1 MSLQVWL
8 PLTKDLRQQGLSNV
22 TVTNNGATFNSAGKL
37 GGCYYFNRST
47 PNYLKIDNPF
57 TTATNGISIS
67 FWIKIPSNAS
77 GNNQIVHIGNGAG
90 WGNNRCTCFIY
101 QGSSSLVFSCSNGT
115 DSTSTQYGCKSS
127 ALTLNNW
134 THVTC
139 TYSTGKM
146 KIYLNGALDKDYTTT
161 IVPSFA
167 NTSYIGVGAAPNA
180 GEPATIYIND
190 VRIYNHTLSQKE
202 IKELAKG
209 LVLHYPLDGH
219 NEAYTPFGYQQLEY
233 IEGNGSAY
241 LNTNYKFNPET
252 DACKVEF
259 KGNDVTNNGMIFADS
274 GGKYF
279 WFYYYGTNGIR
290 VYADNSTGQQGI
302 PGITSD
308 LNKHIME
315 YKNKH
320 YYIDGV
326 DKGSLSKT
334 YTEDTNTINL
344 FSYGGGN
351 YGFKGR
357 IYYTDIK
364 RNGIIQKIYIPA
376 KRLSDSKIGMYE
388 LINDEF
394 FVSSSSTAFTAGPAI
409 ITPSNIYDT
418 SGFCNNGVT
427 VGNLSISDNTPRYK
441 HSIYFNGSSYI
452 LTDSGTFSWFGFDKC
467 TVTIWMKPT
476 STPSSWAGTFGIAH
490 NNSASNKSFVIGNYG
505 GTFTVQSANGNWVNI
520 QSSTLPVNE
529 WHHCVATLDGTTI
542 KMYFDGELVNTYTT
556 SWGST
561 TVASDTRVQ
570 VGIDLPGSDEIYQG
584 YYSDARIYATVLSA
598 EDILELYHTA
608 AHIDNLGNTWVY
620 QYNEI

>member
-8 PLTKDLRQQGLSNV
+8 PLTKDLRQQGLLNA
-22 TVTNNGATFNSAGKL
+22 TVTNNGATYSSTGGKL
-37 GGCYYFNRST
+37 GGCYIFDGVDDAITVGNLST
-47 PNYLKIDNPF
+47 LVTDNFSFACWFYHDDTWSSKNYETIFGGPSGFELETKSGSTNSPVIRAYSWGQGTF
-57 TTATNGISIS
+57 TYELNK
-67 FWIKIPSNAS
+67 WN
-77 GNNQIVHIGNGAG
+77 H
-90 WGNNRCTCFIY
+90 
-101 QGSSSLVFSCSNGT
+101 LVMT
-115 DSTSTQYGCKSS
+115 RTTSETKF
-127 ALTLNNW
+127 
-134 THVTC
+134 
-139 TYSTGKM
+139 
-146 KIYLNGALDKDYTTT
+146 YLNGELKLTGTAGTIPSGNYFVGSWSSTTGQNFKGK
-161 IVPSFA
+161 V
-167 NTSYIGVGAAPNA
+167 
-180 GEPATIYIND
+180 ND
-190 VRIYNHTLSQKE
+190 VRIYNHCLSQMEVKE
-202 IKELAKG
+202 ISKG

-219 NEAYTPFGYQQLEY
+219 NETYTPFGYQQLEY

-241 LNTNYKFNPET
+241 LNTNYKFNPEI

-259 KGNDVTNNGMIFADS
+259 KGNDVANNGMIFADS

-279 WFYYYGTNGIR
+279 WFYYYGTSGIR

-344 FSYGGGN
+344 FSYGGGS

-394 FVSSSSTAFTAGPAI
+394 FVSNSSTAFTAGPAI
-409 ITPSNIYDT
+409 TIPSNIYDT
-418 SGFCNNGVT
+418 SGFCNNGT
-427 VGNLSISDNTPRYK
+427 TTGNLSISDSTPRYK
-441 HSIYFNGSSYI
+441 HSTYFNGSSYI
-452 LTDSGTFSWFGFDKC
+452 LTDSGTFSWFDFDKC
-467 TVTIWMKPT
+467 TVSVWMKPT

-490 NNSASNKSFVIGNYG
+490 NNSAGNKSFVIGNYG
-505 GTFTVQSANGNWVNI
+505 GTFTTQSANGSWVNI

-584 YYSDARIYATVLSA
+584 YYSDARIYTTALSS
-598 EDILELYHTA
+598 EDVLELYHTA

>member
-22 TVTNNGATFNSAGKL
+22 TVTNNGAIFSSAGKL
-37 GGCYYFNRST
+37 GGCYSFGSGSASSNGLFLNSNLVDLMQEEYSVAVWVKPLGNHYHYNGTIFSSGDWNHTCYAFGLSQDNSQVDILCKGFNTYLTCAVPINTWTHLACTCDSNNVVRLYKNGEYIGSSTRSNK
-47 PNYLKIDNPF
+47 PDSDN
-57 TTATNGISIS
+57 ATQAAIGRETY
-67 FWIKIPSNAS
+67 AS
-77 GNNQIVHIGNGAG
+77 GYFTFNGM
-90 WGNNRCTCFIY
+90 
-101 QGSSSLVFSCSNGT
+101 
-115 DSTSTQYGCKSS
+115 
-127 ALTLNNW
+127 LNDFR
-134 THVTC
+134 
-139 TYSTGKM
+139 
-146 KIYLNGALDKDYTTT
+146 L
-161 IVPSFA
+161 
-167 NTSYIGVGAAPNA
+167 
-180 GEPATIYIND
+180 
-190 VRIYNHTLSQKE
+190 YNHCLSQMEVKE
-202 IKELAKG
+202 ISKG
-209 LVLHYPLDGH
+209 LILHYPLDGH
-219 NEAYTPFGYQQLEY
+219 NETYTPFGYQQLEY

-241 LNTNYKFNPET
+241 LNTNYKFNPEI

-259 KGNDVTNNGMIFADS
+259 KGNDVANNGMIFADS

-279 WFYYYGTNGIR
+279 WFYYYGTGGIR
-290 VYADNSTGQQGI
+290 VYAGNGTGQQCI

-326 DKGSLSKT
+326 DKGSLSNT
-334 YTEDTNTINL
+334 YTEDTSTINL
-344 FSYGGGN
+344 FSYGGGS

-394 FVSSSSTAFTAGPAI
+394 FVSNSSTAFTAGPAI
-409 ITPSNIYDT
+409 AIPSNTYDT
-418 SGFCNNGVT
+418 SGFCNNGTT
-427 VGNLSISDNTPRYK
+427 VGNLSISDSTPRYK
-441 HSIYFNGSSYI
+441 HSTYFNGSSYI
-452 LTDSGTFSWFGFDKC
+452 LTDSGTFSWFDFDKC
-467 TVTIWMKPT
+467 TVSVWMKPT

-490 NNSASNKSFVIGNYG
+490 NNSAGNKSFVIGNYG
-505 GTFTVQSANGNWVNI
+505 GTFTAQSANGNWVNI
-520 QSSTLPVNE
+520 QSSTLPINE

-584 YYSDARIYATVLSA
+584 YYSDARIYTTALSA
-598 EDILELYHTA
+598 EDVLELYHTA
-608 AHIDNLGNTWVY
+608 ARIDNVGNTYVY
-620 QYNEI
+620 QYIEA